1 MPGGFTVL
9 IKAQSGRTARL
20 LLYSGI
26 VWLFV
31 ALAAGVGA
39 LLTAAGA
46 WYIQLPF
53 GPAGVDL
60 LQPIFLNMLVF
71 GWLGMGGLGVGL
83 LAIQRAHGL
92 ALASEFWGQLAV
104 WLWNAANAAGV
115 LTLMLGWIEG
125 PAWMEIWWPVKI
137 ALLVAV
143 ALLLFNVY
151 STLNRVE
158 QPLYASAWYV
168 AAALAWLAPMYLLGS
183 GILAPG
189 WPVEPFNALLY
200 GVYTQGVVWLWAVPL
215 ALAAALYVAP
225 DLAVQPLYSRA
236 LAQWGLWGLVLFA
249 GAGAAR
255 LAGSQIPA
263 WASALAASL
272 AVLSLIPTLATA
284 ANIVGTIRP
293 RWHAV
298 VSTPPGHALI
308 WGTALLVVAGVQA
321 ALLPLSI
328 VETAVRNTQWV
339 VAAPLTALVGG
350 CTFLLFAGIYHL
362 LPMLRH
368 PADRPG
374 TPLYGVRV
382 ARWHLFLSSLGAV
395 LYIAGLWYGGTAQVL
410 ARAIYGS
417 GANMAAALWPALMLQ
432 AAALGLLLAAQVF
445 LVYTVAKAASAPQ
458 PYKLPVI
465 LVDPR

>member
-1 MPGGFTVL
+1 
-9 IKAQSGRTARL
+9 
-20 LLYSGI
+20 
-26 VWLFV
+26 
-31 ALAAGVGA
+31 
-39 LLTAAGA
+39 
-46 WYIQLPF
+46 
-53 GPAGVDL
+53 
-60 LQPIFLNMLVF
+60 
-71 GWLGMGGLGVGL
+71 
-83 LAIQRAHGL
+83 
-92 ALASEFWGQLAV
+92 
-104 WLWNAANAAGV
+104 
-115 LTLMLGWIEG
+115 
-125 PAWMEIWWPVKI
+125 
-137 ALLVAV
+137 
-143 ALLLFNVY
+143 
-151 STLNRVE
+151 
-158 QPLYASAWYV
+158 
-168 AAALAWLAPMYLLGS
+168 
-183 GILAPG
+183 
-189 WPVEPFNALLY
+189 
-200 GVYTQGVVWLWAVPL
+200 
-215 ALAAALYVAP
+215 
-225 DLAVQPLYSRA
+225 
-236 LAQWGLWGLVLFA
+236 
-249 GAGAAR
+249 
-255 LAGSQIPA
+255 
-263 WASALAASL
+263 
-272 AVLSLIPTLATA
+272 LIPTLATA